1 MYSGGHSG
9 DGVVESV
16 AVCAIPRLLYK
27 WSHGTTSQLM
37 EIPPLLV
44 HPCQC
49 QMVSII
55 NKKYNVHVLVDI
67 NNLSQDYIQ
76 PVEILSTLCPSLE
89 LSIES
94 EISQIKRPLVS
105 TKFSSMI
112 HWLLLKNAHIAQYQF
127 QGDQISHFAQYFS
140 AI

>member
-55 NKKYNVHVLVDI
+55 NKKCIMYICKLILTISPRTTGGNLV
-67 NNLSQDYIQ
+67 NS
-76 PVEILSTLCPSLE
+76 
-89 LSIES
+89 LSIFG
-94 EISQIKRPLVS
+94 IIDRK
-105 TKFSSMI
+105 
-112 HWLLLKNAHIAQYQF
+112 
-127 QGDQISHFAQYFS
+127 
-140 AI
+140 

>member
-55 NKKYNVHVLVDI
+55 NKMYSVLVDI

-94 EISQIKRPLVS
+94 KISQIKRLLVS
-105 TKFSSMI
+105 TKFSSTI
-112 HWLLLKNAHIAQYQF
+112 HWLFL
-127 QGDQISHFAQYFS
+127 
-140 AI
+140 